1 MELSINY
8 YQVLS
13 VSLTLSHQKNPT
25 HQPVGFLL
33 LVLAVPEFN
42 RNSTGIQSELSR
54 NSIGTLGAETI
65 ANSGKLCS

>member
-13 VSLTLSHQKNPT
+13 VRLTLSHQKNPT
-25 HQPVGFLL
+25 HQSVGFLL

-54 NSIGTLGAETI
+54 NSAGTQSEL
-65 ANSGKLCS
+65 